1 MADNS
6 DDIGFGKP
14 PKHTQFRKGHSGN
27 PKGRP
32 KGSKNINVLIR
43 KALEEKVT
51 VKGPGGT
58 RSISKFEAA
67 LMQQANKVANGDPR
81 AFQVVLRLHEKVQE
95 QEPSLNAPEF
105 VVNFIDPVDG
115 RPADEE
121 DEEEDE
127 EK

>member
-1 MADNS
+1 MSNQAANLGRWPVADNS
-6 DDIGFGKP
+6 DYIGFGKP
-14 PKHTQFRKGHSGN
+14 PKHTQFRKGQSGN

-67 LMQQANKVANGDPR
+67 LMQQANKAANGDPR
-81 AFQVVLRLHEKVQE
+81 AFREVLRLREKVQE
-95 QEPSLNAPEF
+95 QEPYLNAPDF
-105 VVNFIDPVDG
+105 VVNFIDP
-115 RPADEE
+115 P
-121 DEEEDE
+121 
-127 EK
+127 K

>member
-1 MADNS
+1 VADNS
-6 DDIGFGKP
+6 DEIGFGKP
-14 PKHTQFRKGHSGN
+14 PKHTQFRKGQSGN

-43 KALEEKVT
+43 KTLEEKVI

-58 RSISKFEAA
+58 RSMSKFEAA
-67 LMQQANKVANGDPR
+67 LMQQANKAASGDPR

-95 QEPSLNAPEF
+95 QEPYLNAPEF
-105 VVNFIDPVDG
+105 VVNFIDPVTKKTVT
-115 RPADEE
+115 AE
-121 DEEEDE
+121 DL